1 MMPDVGLPWLGHR
14 PALIELRSIIAL
26 MIDWNAIDTV
36 LLDMDGTLLDLHYD
50 NYFWMTHLP
59 QRFAEANGLTIDVAK
74 AQLEA
79 HIRAHE
85 GTLNW
90 YCLEFWSDAL
100 QMDIRALKEEV
111 QEKIQIRP
119 FVVDFLQALQARG
132 KKLVLITN
140 AHPQSLDLKLEITAI
155 DQWLDMVI
163 SSHEFQQP
171 KEAQAFWQQLAA
183 REPFDPKRTL
193 FIDDTVRILDSAR
206 DFGIEY
212 LLCIHE
218 PDSQK
223 TRRIDAY
230 PAIHHFDEIMPR
242 Q

>member
-1 MMPDVGLPWLGHR
+1 MGVAW
-14 PALIELRSIIAL
+14 LIEPATSLLSSIPL

-36 LLDMDGTLLDLHYD
+36 LLDMDGTLLDLHFD
-50 NYFWMTHLP
+50 TYFWMTHLP
-59 QRFAEANGLTIDVAK
+59 QRFAEAKGLTVA
-74 AQLEA
+74 AATEQLKA
-79 HIRAHE
+79 HISAHE

-111 QEKIQIRP
+111 QGKIQIRP
-119 FVVDFLQALQARG
+119 FAVEFLKALKARG

-140 AHPQSLDLKLEITAI
+140 AHPQSLDLKLEITHI

-171 KEAQAFWQQLAA
+171 KEAQAFWAQLQA
-183 REPFDPKRTL
+183 REHFDPTRTL

-206 DFGIEY
+206 EFGIQH
-212 LLCIHE
+212 LLCIHQ
-218 PDSQK
+218 PDSQQPR
-223 TRRIDAY
+223 TVSDY

-242 Q
+242 